1 MRVSYR
7 RRKKDKKCVRCGARP
22 LYEQTVLCSDC
33 RDLACAYFRRYN
45 KTKKRRAYIRS
56 KARAYW
62 HTEKYLK
69 KRRAYLRSCWK
80 NPVLHSKLLKRTRS
94 KMREY
99 RKTAAWKAYI
109 LTYNQAYRKTLKGRA
124 SNKAHFHNRKAG
136 RSGNGTW
143 SPTQFLTLCR
153 KQNWRC
159 ACCLRRR
166 RLTADHVHP
175 ISKGGRNIIGNIQAL
190 CGPCNF
196 SKSSKTGAYT
206 CSACG
211 RHHRK
216 ATQRMRFD
224 R

>member
-1 MRVSYR
+1 VLTFADTT
-7 RRKKDKKCVRCGARP
+7 RRKSAGRTFV
-22 LYEQTVLCSDC
+22 QNHV
-33 RDLACAYFRRYN
+33 
-45 KTKKRRAYIRS
+45 
-56 KARAYW
+56 
-62 HTEKYLK
+62 HTGTQKSISK

-99 RKTAAWKAYI
+99 RKAAAWKAYI
-109 LTYNQAYRKTLKGRA
+109 LTYNQAYRKT
-124 SNKAHFHNRKAG
+124 
-136 RSGNGTW
+136 
-143 SPTQFLTLCR
+143 
-153 KQNWRC
+153 RC